1 MVDKII
7 SLLEDKDLNY
17 SKLQKELQ
25 IDDEILDKTLE
36 HMINKGII
44 ISTNKKN
51 YRLVSKTSLQKGIVR
66 IKKDNQMI
74 VKLENKEEVIIPSYH
89 TNNAIDR
96 DIVLVDIDH
105 NHGKI
110 VRVIERYN
118 PNLSCEV
125 VLKNDKRYAKYKD
138 ELIELYGDNLE
149 NVTSG
154 YMVLIKR
161 DNDFK
166 KAKVLELIGHKD
178 EIDMTIIPYAYEY
191 GFSDKFSN
199 EVLKEL
205 ENIPTY
211 LNEQTIQKAIEEDD
225 FVDLRNDTI
234 FTIDGADT
242 KDVDDAISLKKL
254 DNGLYLLGV
263 HIAVPAYY
271 IKRGSY
277 IYEDV
282 IERGTSTYPNGKV
295 IPMNHPKLSNEICS
309 LNEGSDRFA
318 ISYFMTIDQNGK
330 CKKVDIK
337 KSVINSKKKM
347 TYESVNQILEDN
359 IIPDGYEEYVDILKE
374 MNKLSKILR
383 TRMQND
389 GFLEFYS
396 PETKSL
402 RDEFDKTYF
411 EKRNNRTAEKL
422 IENFMLTTNEEVT
435 SSLARKGL
443 KLMYRTHEDPNQE
456 KLCLA
461 MSFLVSKKYK
471 VELKEKYNR
480 EDIKKVL
487 KQLKG
492 KKEEKIFNNLLIRC
506 MARAKFSHENVGHY
520 ATAKKIYAMQTSPIR
535 RGEDFIDQQII
546 LDYLTYGVEYTNYL
560 WEDELENLAIHF
572 TEREKSADDL
582 ENKIL
587 KNEKAKYL
595 KNYIGQTFTGLI
607 SSVVEFGFYVE
618 IDDMYEGLVNISSL
632 GKKWKYVPEIFSL
645 VNKDTGVMYS
655 LGDEV
660 EIKVKQINDDYQVD
674 FELVGD
680 SYDKKEEKGKIKK
693 KVM

>member
-1 MVDKII
+1 MVEKII
-7 SLLEDKDLNY
+7 ELLEEKDLNY
-17 SKLQKELQ
+17 SKLQKELK
-25 IDDEILDKTLE
+25 IDDELLDITLDRLL
-36 HMINKGII
+36 NKGIVI
-44 ISTNKKN
+44 LTNKKN
-51 YRLVSKTSLQKGIVR
+51 YKLVSKTNLKKGIVH
-66 IKKDNQMI
+66 IKKNDQVIVRLEDN
-74 VKLENKEEVIIPSYH
+74 EEVIIPSYH
-89 TNNAIDR
+89 INNAMDK
-96 DIVLVDIDH
+96 DVVLVDIDR
-105 NHGKI
+105 NCGKI
-110 VRVIERYN
+110 IKIIDKYN
-118 PNLSCEV
+118 PNIACEV
-125 VLKNDKRYAKYKD
+125 IMKNDTHYAKYKN
-138 ELIELYGDNLE
+138 ELIELYGDNLKDI
-149 NVTSG
+149 TSG

-178 EIDMTIIPYAYEY
+178 EIDMTIIPYAYEA
-191 GFSDKFSN
+191 GFNDKFSK

-211 LNEQTIQKAIEEDD
+211 LDEQTIENEIKDND
-225 FVDLRNDTI
+225 FIDLRNKTI

-242 KDVDDAISLKKL
+242 KDIDDAISLDKL
-254 DNGLYLLGV
+254 DNNMYKLGV

-277 IYEDV
+277 IFEDI

-318 ISYFMTIDQNGK
+318 ISYFLTIDGNGK

-337 KSVINSKKKM
+337 LSVINSKKKM
-347 TYESVNQILEDN
+347 TYDAVNKILEEN
-359 IIPDGYEEYVDILKE
+359 IIPEGYENYVTILKD
-374 MNKLSKILR
+374 MNKLSNILR
-383 TRMQND
+383 TRMRND

-396 PETKSL
+396 PETKTI
-402 RDEFDKTYF
+402 RDEIDNTYF
-411 EKRNNRTAEKL
+411 EKRIGKSAEKL
-422 IENFMLTTNEEVT
+422 IEVFMLTTNEEVT
-435 SSLARKGL
+435 SSLTRKGL

-461 MSFLVSKKYK
+461 MTFLGTKYK
-471 VELKEKYNR
+471 VDIKEKYNR
-480 EDIKKVL
+480 EDIKRVL

-492 KKEEKIFNNLLIRC
+492 TKEEKIYNNLLIRC

-535 RGEDFIDQQII
+535 RGEDFIDQSII
-546 LDYLTYGVEYTNYL
+546 IDYLKYGVDYTNDI
-560 WEDELENLAIHF
+560 WEDELEQLAIHF
-572 TEREKSADDL
+572 TAREKAADDL

-595 KNYIGQTFTGLI
+595 KNYIGKTFTGLI
-607 SSVVEFGFYVE
+607 SAVTEFGFYVE
-618 IDDMYEGLVNISSL
+618 IDEMYEGLVNVSSI
-632 GKKWKYVPEIFSL
+632 GKKCKYIPEIFSL
-645 VNKDTGVMYS
+645 LNKDTGKMYS

-660 EIKVKQINDDYQVD
+660 EIKIKQVTDEYLVD
-674 FELVGD
+674 FELIGD
-680 SYDKKEEKGKIKK
+680 SYDKKEEKGKTKK